1 MNSEQTAV
9 ATHSVKDKIFQRVP
23 YAVGALIGL
32 YFLLGAI
39 GLGVGTLSA
48 PAPGL
53 WPSIVAV
60 VLIGCCVVGML
71 IGGDGE
77 DIEDFAG
84 RLLRPAIGVA
94 TLSLFILMFSRF
106 GLVLSGLVVLVI
118 WFRFLAR
125 ETWFMSVVLA
135 VGATVVTYLLF
146 VQLLAARFPDDVI
159 AQLWGG
165 R

>member
-9 ATHSVKDKIFQRVP
+9 ATHSVKDKIFQRAP

-39 GLGVGTLSA
+39 NLGVGTLSA
-48 PAPGL
+48 PGPGL
-53 WPSIVAV
+53 WPTIVAV
-60 VLIGCCVVGML
+60 ILIGCCVVGML

-77 DIEDFAG
+77 DIEEFAG
-84 RLLRPAIGVA
+84 RLLRPTIGVA
-94 TLSLFILMFSRF
+94 TLSLFILVFSRF
-106 GLVLSGLVVLVI
+106 GLLLSALVLLLV

-125 ETWFMSVVLA
+125 ETWLMSVILA

-146 VQLLAARFPDDVI
+146 VQLLGARFPDDVLT
-159 AQLWGG
+159 QLWGG

>member
-1 MNSEQTAV
+1 MDSEQTAV

-60 VLIGCCVVGML
+60 VLIGCCVLGML
-71 IGGDGE
+71 IGGIGFVFLILTVLGE
-77 DIEDFAG
+77 RNLKHHARHAAIAVVT
-84 RLLRPAIGVA
+84 IGVMWA
-94 TLSLFILMFSRF
+94 LFTF
-106 GLVLSGLVVLVI
+106 GLNVI
-118 WFRFLAR
+118 LPEGEILRVW
-125 ETWFMSVVLA
+125 
-135 VGATVVTYLLF
+135 
-146 VQLLAARFPDDVI
+146 
-159 AQLWGG
+159 
-165 R
+165 